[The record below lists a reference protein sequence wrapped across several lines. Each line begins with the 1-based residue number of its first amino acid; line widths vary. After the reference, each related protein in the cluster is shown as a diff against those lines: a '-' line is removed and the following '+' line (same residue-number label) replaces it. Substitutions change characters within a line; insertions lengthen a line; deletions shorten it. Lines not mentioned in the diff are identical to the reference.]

1 MEKKVSEYFLSLAL
15 NPNTGY
21 FRVTGNYFTYGI
33 IGALLMDL
41 ALNGNIELDGKMLKV
56 KQGTGLTGMEVYDRA
71 LETFKASSKERSI
84 RYWLRK
90 LSYRSVWYRKELVK
104 LHTKNRVL
112 REERK
117 RFLGIPYYL
126 RYPADRVKTK
136 KLAIRFKEIVIY
148 NRQPDEAELMFIGL
162 LYACKMHRVI
172 ADVSSERK
180 KVRKALVKYIREN
193 PAASGVS
200 KTISEMQAAITASIA
215 AAVIASSSASTMAG
229 K

>member
-15 NPNTGY
+15 NPVTGY
-21 FRVTGNYFTYGI
+21 FRVTGNYLSYGI
-33 IGALLMDL
+33 LGALLMDL
-41 ALNGNIELDGKMLKV
+41 ALNGNIELDGKILKV
-56 KQGTGLTGMEVYDRA
+56 RQGSGITGLEVYDRA
-71 LETFKASSKERSI
+71 IEAFKASSKDRSI

-104 LHTKNRVL
+104 LHTKNGIL

-117 RFLGIPYYL
+117 RFLGIPYHL
-126 RYPADRVKTK
+126 RYPADRVKAK

-172 ADVSSERK
+172 ADVSAERK
-180 KVRKALVKYIREN
+180 KMRKALVKYIRDN
-193 PAASGVS
+193 PVASGVNKS
-200 KTISEMQAAITASIA
+200 IMEMQAAITASIA
-215 AAVIASSSASTMAG
+215 AAVIASSSASTASH
-229 K
+229 